1 MSGIL
6 ETAML
11 VCFGISWPMNVY
23 RNYKS
28 RTAKGM
34 SLGFIMLIILGY
46 VAGIA
51 AKLITHNI
59 TYVLAVYLLNLA
71 IVSVNVLVY
80 VRNKRLDKQS
90 RA

>member
-6 ETAML
+6 ETTML

-46 VAGIA
+46 VAGIS

-59 TYVLAVYLLNLA
+59 TYVLAVYVLNLA

-80 VRNKRLDKQS
+80 VRNKRLDKIS
-90 RA
+90 K

>member
-6 ETAML
+6 ETTML

-59 TYVLAVYLLNLA
+59 TYVLAVYVLNLA